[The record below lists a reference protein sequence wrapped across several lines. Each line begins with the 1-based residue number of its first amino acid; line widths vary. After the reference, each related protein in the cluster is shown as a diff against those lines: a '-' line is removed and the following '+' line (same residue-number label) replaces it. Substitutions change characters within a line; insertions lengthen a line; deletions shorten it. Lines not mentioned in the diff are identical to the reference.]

1 MNRKENESY
10 LAFVKRVTNAVT
22 DNIIDYT
29 EWSESLL
36 GQVRYSYENLRRC
49 YQVVNVIV
57 QGLENDIDEENQDKA
72 DELRELLSQ
81 IKAER
86 IKLSTTN
93 IEYNAIQRAEARNDL
108 FNEELIRAIGR
119 LEPLRIPVH

>member
-1 MNRKENESY
+1 MNGNLQKTRMNRKENESY

-72 DELRELLSQ
+72 DELRELLS
-81 IKAER
+81 
-86 IKLSTTN
+86 
-93 IEYNAIQRAEARNDL
+93 
-108 FNEELIRAIGR
+108 
-119 LEPLRIPVH
+119 